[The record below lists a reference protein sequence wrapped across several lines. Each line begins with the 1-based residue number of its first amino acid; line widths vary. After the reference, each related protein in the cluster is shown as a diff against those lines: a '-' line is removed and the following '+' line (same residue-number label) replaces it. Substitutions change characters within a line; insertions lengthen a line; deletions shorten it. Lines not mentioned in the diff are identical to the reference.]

1 MGLLNDVKD
10 KIVENRAEML
20 ASLSALIS
28 APSVAED
35 TGGDKPFGENVQRAL
50 ENMLRLAEREGF
62 ETYNADNYGGHIDFK
77 GTEDGVVAIVG
88 HLDVVPEGDGWDFDP
103 YSGLVKDGY
112 VCGRGAVDDK
122 GPVIASFYGMKA
134 LKDCGYQPKRT
145 IRLILGLDE
154 ETNWKGMDYYLSHV
168 DRKPDLGFT
177 PDADFPA
184 IHGEKGIIVFDIVKK
199 FDAFSGKGLEIS
211 SIKGGNTANSV
222 ADFAR
227 AVLHDSSGAGY
238 DKIKE
243 QVADFCAEKSCD
255 IRCRGIGRS
264 LEIVAYG
271 VPAHGATPEQGKN
284 AISIIM
290 ELLGK
295 MNFANESTN
304 DFIAFYNDHIGYDV
318 HGERIGCPLE
328 DRQSGKLVFNIGMIE
343 ADKKTVRLTVNI
355 RYPVTVD
362 DDLVYEDMMSVLDDY
377 DLGIVKGKTQEPIYI
392 PKDDPLIETLM
403 DIYRKNT
410 GDTESQPLVIGGG
423 TYARAVKNTVA
434 FGARFPGEPELAHQR
449 NEKIS
454 EESMIKLARIYA
466 EAAYRLSELEE
477 DVKQRKMLNNNA

>member
-1 MGLLNDVKD
+1 MWKRCCNVMGLLNDVND
-10 KIVENRAEML
+10 KIAENRAEML

-28 APSVAED
+28 VPSVAVGPD
-35 TGGDKPFGENVQRAL
+35 GDKPFGENVHRAL
-50 ENMLRLAEREGF
+50 EYMLRLAEQEGF
-62 ETYNADNYGGHIDFK
+62 ETYNADNYGGHIDLK

-103 YSGLVKDGY
+103 YGGSIEDGY

-154 ETNWKGMDYYLSHV
+154 ETNWEGMDYYLSHV
-168 DRKPDLGFT
+168 EQVPELGFT

-184 IHGEKGIIVFDIVKK
+184 IYGEKGIIVFDIVRK
-199 FDAFSGKGLEIS
+199 FDAFGGKGLELS
-211 SIKGGNTANSV
+211 SMKGGNAANSV

-243 QVADFCAEKSCD
+243 HVSDFRTEKGCE
-255 IRCRGIGRS
+255 INCRGMGKS
-264 LEIVAYG
+264 LEIIVRG
-271 VPAHGATPEQGKN
+271 VSAHGATPEQGKN
-284 AISIIM
+284 AVSIIM
-290 ELLGK
+290 ELLGRI
-295 MNFANESTN
+295 NFANESTN
-304 DFIAFYNDHIGYDV
+304 DFIAFYNDHIGYDL

-328 DRQSGKLVFNIGMIE
+328 DEQSGKLVFNVGMIE
-343 ADKKTVRLTVNI
+343 ADKKTARLTVNV
-355 RYPVTVD
+355 RYPVTASD
-362 DDLVYEDMMSVLDDY
+362 EQVYEDMMTVLGDY
-377 DLGIVKGKTQEPIYI
+377 ELGIVKGKTQEPIYI
-392 PKDDPLIETLM
+392 PKDDPLVETLM
-403 DIYRKNT
+403 DIYRRNT
-410 GDTESQPLVIGGG
+410 GDDESQPLVIGGG

-449 NEKIS
+449 NEKIPV
-454 EESMIKLARIYA
+454 ENMTKLAQIYA
-466 EAAYRLSELEE
+466 EAAYRLSELE
-477 DVKQRKMLNNNA
+477 DDDK